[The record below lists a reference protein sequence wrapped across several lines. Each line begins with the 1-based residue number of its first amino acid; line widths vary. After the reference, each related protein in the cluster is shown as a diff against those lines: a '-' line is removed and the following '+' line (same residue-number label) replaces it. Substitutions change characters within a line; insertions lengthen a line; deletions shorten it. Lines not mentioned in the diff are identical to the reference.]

1 VILVDT
7 HVVVWLT
14 IEPRKLPKTTGRIVA
29 ESRAGNTLVAIADA
43 TLWELAMLTTS
54 GRIKP
59 AIPLGQYLRR
69 VEQMFQVLPINGA
82 IAERSMQFST
92 GYPKDPTDRLIGAT
106 ASVHGIPL
114 VTRDKGIVRS
124 GEVNCVG

>member
-1 VILVDT
+1 MILVDT

-69 VEQMFQVLPINGA
+69 VEQMFQVLPINRGDCGTVDA
-82 IAERSMQFST
+82 IL
-92 GYPKDPTDRLIGAT
+92 DRLPEGPYRPVDWSYSVGAWNS
-106 ASVHGIPL
+106 AGDA
-114 VTRDKGIVRS
+114 RQGDRAFRRS
-124 GEVNCVG
+124 